1 MLIKA
6 AQIVVRAVFNLEGVF
21 KIAKKVISCLGYFCK
36 KICCRELWKIAQSGH
51 TDCTTGSPFPTK
63 GMNDSFLSFEPV
75 LNRQLQIGLDSGW
88 RIVEEVAM
96 ALFVGVG
103 FVLRCIIF
111 AYLKQREIK
120 RLQQR
125 RDHLAHLRVKA
136 EEQVNPLY
144 NVSVFLF

>member
-1 MLIKA
+1 
-6 AQIVVRAVFNLEGVF
+6 
-21 KIAKKVISCLGYFCK
+21 
-36 KICCRELWKIAQSGH
+36 
-51 TDCTTGSPFPTK
+51 
-63 GMNDSFLSFEPV
+63 MNDTFLSFEPV

-144 NVSVFLF
+144 NVSVFYFTNGPYLAFLFISVLFILSTMTHIVVQNLTIKLQMVCMGFEPESTE

>member
-6 AQIVVRAVFNLEGVF
+6 AQLVARAVFNLEGVF
-21 KIAKKVISCLGYFCK
+21 KIAKRSYHVWATFVRKFVAENFEKSPNLV
-36 KICCRELWKIAQSGH
+36 

-63 GMNDSFLSFEPV
+63 GMNDTFLSFEPV
-75 LNRQLQIGLDSGW
+75 LNRQLQIGLYSWW

>member
-1 MLIKA
+1 
-6 AQIVVRAVFNLEGVF
+6 
-21 KIAKKVISCLGYFCK
+21 
-36 KICCRELWKIAQSGH
+36 
-51 TDCTTGSPFPTK
+51 
-63 GMNDSFLSFEPV
+63 MNDTFLSFEPV
-75 LNRQLQIGLDSGW
+75 LNRQLQIGLYSWW

-144 NVSVFLF
+144 NVSVFYFTNGPYLSFLFISVLFILSTMTHIVVQNLTIKLQMVCMGFEPESTE

>member
-1 MLIKA
+1 
-6 AQIVVRAVFNLEGVF
+6 
-21 KIAKKVISCLGYFCK
+21 
-36 KICCRELWKIAQSGH
+36 
-51 TDCTTGSPFPTK
+51 
-63 GMNDSFLSFEPV
+63 MNDSFLSFEPV

-120 RLQQR
+120 RVQQR

-144 NVSVFLF
+144 NVSVFYFKNGPYLSFLFISVLFILSTMTHIVVQNLTIKLQMVCMGFEPESTE

>member
-1 MLIKA
+1 
-6 AQIVVRAVFNLEGVF
+6 
-21 KIAKKVISCLGYFCK
+21 
-36 KICCRELWKIAQSGH
+36 
-51 TDCTTGSPFPTK
+51 
-63 GMNDSFLSFEPV
+63 MNDTFLSFEPV

-144 NVSVFLF
+144 NVSVFYFTNGPYLSFLFISVLFILSTMTHIVVQNLTIKLQMVCMGFEPESTE

>member
-1 MLIKA
+1 
-6 AQIVVRAVFNLEGVF
+6 
-21 KIAKKVISCLGYFCK
+21 
-36 KICCRELWKIAQSGH
+36 
-51 TDCTTGSPFPTK
+51 
-63 GMNDSFLSFEPV
+63 
-75 LNRQLQIGLDSGW
+75 
-88 RIVEEVAM
+88 M

-144 NVSVFLF
+144 NVSVFYFTNGPYLSFLFISVLFILSTMTHIVVQNLTIKLQMVCMGFEPESTE